1 MRRFLY
7 LTLWSL
13 MFGFSAYGGESP
25 GAFFETNIRPLL
37 AENCYRCHGEE
48 KTKGG
53 LRLDR
58 IEAITKGGDSGPA
71 MVKGDA
77 EKSLLIE
84 AVARTDP
91 DFSMP
96 PKDADALSKAQV
108 ADLKKWIAMGAPWP
122 QAKVFTGGERDENG
136 FSAADRA
143 WWAIQPVADPDV
155 PVASGDEWA
164 RNPIDHFVARK
175 LAQNHLQPAPPATP
189 LELVRRIYFDLHGL
203 PPLPAQVDAFVA
215 ACKKD
220 PDVALRDLIDQLLAS
235 PRYGERWGQHWLDLV
250 RYAESDGYNQDAYRP
265 GAKNYRNYVIQSFND
280 DKPYSQFVREQL
292 AGDIIDP
299 DDPDV
304 LIGTSFLRQGIYE
317 YNLNNVRMH
326 WDIIMTDMTNVTGEA
341 FLGLSVGCAQ
351 CHDHKFDPILQKD
364 YFALQAFLST
374 TAWPT
379 DMPLATPRQKA
390 EFAQQQKVWE
400 KATSEIRSGLE
411 KLKADQL
418 AAKRK
423 TEVAMFPED
432 IQNMYH
438 KNPEDREPFEKQM
451 VQLVQRQI
459 DYQSSRIDF
468 AKSFKGKPE
477 KLKEWEHLNEQ
488 LQKFNHLKP
497 KPLPSG
503 FVATDV
509 SSEAV
514 TPVMKKRDEVIAVE
528 PAFLTL
534 LGQPAPVIKPTG
546 NTTGR
551 RLALADW
558 IASAENPLS
567 TRVIT
572 NRIWQGH
579 FGTGLVAT
587 PNDFGNLGE
596 APSHPQL
603 LDWLTTRFVEGG
615 WKMKGLHRLIL
626 TSSTYRMTARKEPTS
641 SEKQIDPGNRLLWRF
656 PPRRLSSE
664 EVRDAMLVTSGEIR
678 FPENTHPESVPGTSP
693 DRSIYVKK
701 LRNKPDALL
710 NSFDSPPGFQSA
722 PRRPETTTPT
732 QSLML
737 INNPWPMDRAKA
749 FAKLLRF
756 DDDGDRSQKII
767 AAYRR
772 ALGRLPGE
780 AEIKNA
786 LALIDSLSKMRRD
799 SQQSPDSDQTALV
812 ANSEKFAAVKEIDIG
827 SRALRLQRSSTYQQ
841 VEVDL
846 PLDRDTNEFSIEAVA
861 ELDSIYPDG
870 TVNTL
875 VSRWDDSRSTSG
887 WFLCV
892 TSTKSRYQPR
902 NLLFVM
908 NGVDQQGAPRYEVV
922 VSDLRVPVGK
932 PVYIAVTVTA
942 RPISAGSEFG
952 EVTFYVKDLSDLKA
966 PLQSV
971 TVKHSV
977 VGKLNDSSFPL
988 VIGGRKQVG
997 HLWDGQVS
1005 RLSLSKSSLSK
1016 GQLLIDPAEA
1026 EASPQRFADWNF
1038 SAGLPADAK
1047 WYGRNHADPLQDSAA
1062 DFCHLLF
1069 NSNEFLYLY

>member
-1 MRRFLY
+1 MKPLLY
-7 LTLWSL
+7 LTLLSM
-13 MFGFSAYGGESP
+13 MFGFSSYGGESP
-25 GAFFETNIRPLL
+25 DAFFETKIRPLL
-37 AENCYRCHGEE
+37 AGKCHSCHGEE
-48 KTKGG
+48 KAKGS
-53 LRLDR
+53 LRLDH

-71 MVKGDA
+71 MVKGNP
-77 EKSLLIE
+77 ERSLLIE
-84 AVARTDP
+84 AVLRTDP
-91 DFSMP
+91 EFSMP
-96 PKDADALSKAQV
+96 PKDTDALSQAQI
-108 ADLKKWIAMGAPWP
+108 ADLKKWIAIGAPWP
-122 QAKVFTGGERDENG
+122 EAIVLTGVERDENG
-136 FSAADRA
+136 FSAGDRD
-143 WWAIQPVADPDV
+143 WWAVQPVSDPDA
-155 PVASGDEWA
+155 PLASGSDWA
-164 RNPIDHFVARK
+164 RNAIDHFIARN
-175 LAQNHLQPAPPATP
+175 LTQNHLQPAAEATP

-203 PPLPAQVDAFVA
+203 PPLPGQVDAFVA
-215 ACKKD
+215 AYKMKPED
-220 PDVALRDLIDQLLAS
+220 ALRDLIDKLLAS

-265 GAKNYRNYVIQSFND
+265 GAKDYRNYVIQSFND

-292 AGDIIDP
+292 AGDIIAP
-299 DDPDV
+299 GNPDV

-317 YNLNNVRMH
+317 YNLHNVRMH

-341 FLGLSVGCAQ
+341 FLGLSIGCAQ

-379 DMPLATPRQKA
+379 DIPLATPGQRSEFEREQKI
-390 EFAQQQKVWE
+390 WE
-400 KATSEIRSGLE
+400 EATKEIQAGLE
-411 KLKADQL
+411 RLKSDQL
-418 AAKRK
+418 EAKRK
-423 TEVAMFPED
+423 KEVVMFPED

-438 KNPEDREPFEKQM
+438 KAPEEREPFEEQM

-468 AKSFKGKPE
+468 SKSFINQPE
-477 KLKEWEHLNEQ
+477 KLKNWKNLNEQ
-488 LQKFNHLKP
+488 LQAFNHLKP

-503 FVATDV
+503 FVARDV
-509 SSEAV
+509 SAKPV
-514 TPVMKKRDEVIAVE
+514 NPVMKNRDGEMAVE

-534 LGQPAPVIKPTG
+534 LGQPSPKIKPTE
-546 NTTGR
+546 NSTGR

-558 IASAENPLS
+558 IASSKNPLS

-603 LDWLTTRFVEGG
+603 LDWLTTRFLEGG
-615 WKMKGLHRLIL
+615 WKMKDLHRLIL

-641 SEKQIDPGNRLLWRF
+641 SETQTDPANRLLWRF

-664 EVRDAMLVTSGEIR
+664 EVRDAMLVASGEIR

-701 LRNKPDALL
+701 LRNKPDPLL
-710 NSFDSPPGFQSA
+710 NSFDSPLGFQSA

-737 INNPWPMDRAKA
+737 INNAWPLGRAKA
-749 FAKLLRF
+749 FAKSLRF
-756 DDDGDRSQKII
+756 DDDGDRKQKIVS
-767 AAYRR
+767 AYRR
-772 ALGRLPGE
+772 ALCRLPSE
-780 AEIKNA
+780 DELEKA
-786 LALIDSLSKMRRD
+786 LVFIDSLSTIRSDAKQGD
-799 SQQSPDSDQTALV
+799 VSDQA
-812 ANSEKFAAVKEIDIG
+812 AFRPNSEKFAAVKEIDIG
-827 SRALRLQRSSTYQQ
+827 GSALQLQRSSLFEQ

-846 PLDRDTNEFSIEAVA
+846 PLDRGTNEFTIETVA
-861 ELDSIYPDG
+861 ELDSVYPDG

-908 NGVDQQGAPRYEVV
+908 NGVDQKGAPKYEVV

-932 PVYIAVTVTA
+932 PVYIAAAVTA
-942 RPISAGSEFG
+942 RPISKGSEFG
-952 EVTFYVKDLSDLKA
+952 EVTFYVKDLSESKA
-966 PLQSV
+966 KLESV

-977 VGKLNDSSFPL
+977 VGKVNDSPFPL

-997 HLWDGQVS
+997 HLWDGQIS
-1005 RLSLSKSSLSK
+1005 RLSLSKSPLSK
-1016 GQLLIDPAEA
+1016 EQLFLYPSEA
-1026 EASPQRFADWNF
+1026 TPHQIVDWKF
-1038 SAGLPADAK
+1038 SRGLPPNSS
-1047 WYGRNHADPLQDSAA
+1047 WYGRNIANPLLDSAT

>member
-1 MRRFLY
+1 MKPFFY
-7 LTLWSL
+7 LTLVSL
-13 MFGFSAYGGESP
+13 MFGLSSYGGDSA
-25 GAFFETNIRPLL
+25 GAFFETKIRPLL
-37 AENCYRCHGEE
+37 AENCYCCHGEE
-48 KTKGG
+48 KAKGG
-53 LRLDR
+53 LRLDH
-58 IEAITKGGDSGPA
+58 IEAITKGGESGPA

-77 EKSLLIE
+77 EKSLMIE
-84 AVARTDP
+84 AVLRTDP

-96 PKDADALSKAQV
+96 PKEADALTEPQI

-122 QAKVFTGGERDENG
+122 AREVLTGAELDENG
-136 FSAADRA
+136 FSAEDRA
-143 WWAIQPVADPDV
+143 WWAIQPVSDPEV
-155 PVASGDEWA
+155 PRAAGSEWA
-164 RNPIDHFVARK
+164 RNSIDHFVARE
-175 LAQNHLQPAPPATP
+175 LAQNHLQPAPEATP

-203 PPLPAQVDAFVA
+203 PPLPEQVDAFVA
-215 ACKKD
+215 AYKAE
-220 PDVALRDLIDQLLAS
+220 PEVALKELIDELLAS
-235 PRYGERWGQHWLDLV
+235 PRYGERWGQNWLDVV

-280 DKPYSQFVREQL
+280 DKPYTQFVREQL
-292 AGDIIDP
+292 AGDIIGR

-317 YNLNNVRMH
+317 YNLNNARMQ

-374 TAWPT
+374 TSWPT
-379 DMPLATPRQKA
+379 DMPLATAEQKA
-390 EFAQQQKVWE
+390 EFAQQQTIWE
-400 KATSEIRSGLE
+400 RATREILEGLE
-411 KLKADQL
+411 KMKSERL
-418 AAKRK
+418 ASQRK
-423 TEVAMFPED
+423 KEVAMFPED
-432 IQNMYH
+432 IQTMVH
-438 KNPEDREPFEKQM
+438 KDPEEREPFEKQM

-459 DYQSSRIDF
+459 DYHSSRIDF
-468 AKSFKGKPE
+468 TKSFKDKPE
-477 KLKEWEHLNEQ
+477 KLKEWEELNKQ
-488 LQKFNHLKP
+488 LQTFDHLKP
-497 KPLPSG
+497 KPLPMG

-509 SSEAV
+509 SAKPV
-514 TPVMKKRDEVIAVE
+514 TPVIKNRDQEIGVE

-534 LGQPAPVIKPTG
+534 LGQPAPVIKPTES
-546 NTTGR
+546 TTGR

-603 LDWLTTRFVEGG
+603 LDWLTTRFLEGG
-615 WKMKGLHRLIL
+615 WKMKDLHRLIL
-626 TSSTYRMTARKEPTS
+626 TSATYRMTARKEPTS
-641 SEKQIDPGNRLLWRF
+641 SERQVDPSNRLLWRF
-656 PPRRLSSE
+656 PPRRLSAE

-678 FPENTHPESVPGTSP
+678 FPKNAQPESGSGTSP

-710 NSFDSPPGFQSA
+710 NSFDSPQGFQSA

-737 INNPWPMDRAKA
+737 INNAWPLDRAKA
-749 FAKLLRF
+749 FAKSLRF
-756 DDDGDRSQKII
+756 DDDGDRKRKIVS
-767 AAYRR
+767 AYRR
-772 ALGRLPGE
+772 AFSRLPSE
-780 AEIKNA
+780 EEIEKA
-786 LALIDSLSKMRRD
+786 LVLIDSLSAVRSDAQK
-799 SQQSPDSDQTALV
+799 SPASDQA
-812 ANSEKFAAVKEIDIG
+812 AFHPNSEKFAAVKEVDIG
-827 SRALRLQRSSTYQQ
+827 ERALQLQRSSKHEQ
-841 VEVDL
+841 VEIDV
-846 PLDRDTNEFSIEAVA
+846 PLDRETDEFTIEAVT
-861 ELDSIYPDG
+861 ELKSIYPDG

-875 VSRWDDSRSTSG
+875 VSRWDDNRSTSG

-908 NGVDQQGAPRYEVV
+908 NGVDQKGALRYEVV
-922 VSDLRVPVGK
+922 ASDLRVPVGK
-932 PVYIAVTVTA
+932 PVYIAAAVTA
-942 RPISAGSEFG
+942 RPVAKGSAFG
-952 EVTFYVKDLSDLKA
+952 EVTFYLKDLSDPKA
-966 PLQSV
+966 KMESV

-977 VGKLNDSSFPL
+977 VGKLNDSPFPI

-997 HLWDGQVS
+997 HLWGGQVS
-1005 RLSLSKSSLSK
+1005 RLALSLSALTKE
-1016 GQLLIDPAEA
+1016 QLFLNSAKAEA
-1026 EASPQRFADWNF
+1026 TPNRIADWKFSQGLPPNANWYGQKSASP
-1038 SAGLPADAK
+1038 L
-1047 WYGRNHADPLQDSAA
+1047 LDSAA